1 LYCAGGR
8 ARSDTVKEFLL
19 VTLCY
24 LIGSIPISY
33 IISRQFGRVDIRKRG
48 SGNVG
53 ATNVLRSVGL
63 PLAVLAAT
71 GDILKG
77 VFAAW
82 IALTMG
88 GGIFLVLC
96 PLAAVVGHC
105 YPVFLRFRGGKGV
118 ATSAGALVILIPYA
132 ILYLFFAFVGVIVI
146 TRMVSLGSL
155 TAAVFIPFLTMF
167 LYPQERFI
175 IFLTFLLAVL
185 VIYRHKDNIKR
196 VINGTEPRI
205 GERA

>member
-1 LYCAGGR
+1 MR
-8 ARSDTVKEFLL
+8 EFLL
-19 VTLCY
+19 VTICY
-24 LIGSIPISY
+24 LIGSIPFSY
-33 IISRQFGRVDIRKRG
+33 IVSRHFGKVDIRKRG

-63 PLAVLAAT
+63 PSAIASVA

-82 IALTMG
+82 LATVMG
-88 GGIFLVLC
+88 GGILLILC

-105 YPVFLRFRGGKGV
+105 YPVYLKFHGGKGV
-118 ATSAGALVILIPYA
+118 ATATGALIFLAPYS
-132 ILYLFFAFVGVIVI
+132 ILYLLFAFIGVIVI

-155 TAAVFIPFLTMF
+155 TAALLIPFVTMY
-167 LYPQERFI
+167 LYPQERLVI
-175 IFLTFLLAVL
+175 ILTFLLAIL

-196 VINGTEPRI
+196 IINGTEPRI
-205 GERA
+205 GEKA

>member
-1 LYCAGGR
+1 M
-8 ARSDTVKEFLL
+8 KEFLL
-19 VTLCY
+19 VTICY
-24 LIGSIPISY
+24 LIGSIPFSY
-33 IISRQFGRVDIRKRG
+33 IVSQHIGRVDIRKRG

-53 ATNVLRSVGL
+53 ATNVLRTAGL
-63 PLAVLAAT
+63 PLALLAVA

-82 IALTMG
+82 IATVMG
-88 GGIFLVLC
+88 GGILVFLC

-105 YPVFLRFRGGKGV
+105 YPVYLKFRGGKGV
-118 ATSAGALVILIPYA
+118 ATSTGALIFLAPFC
-132 ILYLFFAFVGVIVI
+132 ILYLFFVFVGVIVI
-146 TRMVSLGSL
+146 SRMVSLGSL
-155 TAAVFIPFLTMF
+155 TAALLIPFLTIY
-167 LYPQERFI
+167 LYSQQRFVI
-175 IFLTFLLAVL
+175 ILTFLLAIL